1 MRERKGKSRVF
12 SVNSH
17 RQVLVTGA
25 TGYVG
30 GRLVESLL
38 NNEISVR
45 VFIRDKS
52 KINEQ
57 PWAKSVEVAQGNAN
71 DFDSLR
77 SALTG
82 IHTAFYLLHSLNM
95 GKKFDEIERQMAA
108 NFARAAKE
116 ANVKQIVYLGGIAN
130 DKKASQH
137 LASRAQV
144 GTELAATGVP
154 TMELRAGIILGA
166 GSASFEM
173 VRHLTHRLPI
183 MTTPKWISNLTHPIG
198 VRDVLWYLVNAAQ
211 LSNPVSGV
219 FDIGGPDVMRYS
231 EMMQKFAKVSG
242 LRRRIIIKIPVLTPR
257 LASLWIGLVTPL
269 PSALARPLVH
279 SLISEVVADPNKS
292 IDAVIPKPPQGLMG
306 VEQAMELALA
316 RVNENKVKTRWSDAT
331 LPAHP
336 WQKAQ
341 SDPSWAGEITY
352 RDTRV
357 VRTNATL
364 HSAWETI
371 EEIGGDTGWYGS
383 DFLWFLRGLLD
394 RLIGGVGLRRGRRDP
409 KHLRVGDSLDFW
421 RVESLER
428 EDHLRLYAEMI
439 LPGKAWLEFRLRKI
453 SPSSEIGETGEIEAI
468 EEIEIVQEAIFLP
481 RGLGGTLYWYVI
493 KPLHAFVFPTMLRN
507 IVRSAKRK
515 DYFGGQ

>member
-1 MRERKGKSRVF
+1 MRKGKQKSRVLTM
-12 SVNSH
+12 SSH

-30 GRLVESLL
+30 GRLVDSLL
-38 NNEISVR
+38 SNNLPVR

-52 KINEQ
+52 KIKDQ
-57 PWAKSVEVAQGNAN
+57 PWASHVDAAIGNAN
-71 DFDSLR
+71 DFGSLK
-77 SALTG
+77 SALQG

-95 GKKFDEIERQMAA
+95 GKKFDEIEQQMAA
-108 NFARAAKE
+108 NFALAASD
-116 ANVKQIVYLGGIAN
+116 AGVKQIVYLGGIAN

-154 TMELRAGIILGA
+154 TMELRAGIIIGA

-198 VRDVLWYLVNAAQ
+198 IRDVLWYLVKSAQ
-211 LSNPVSGV
+211 LENPVSGV
-219 FDIGGPDVMRYS
+219 FDIGGPDVLKYS
-231 EMMQKFAKVSG
+231 EMMQIFAQVSG
-242 LRRRIIIKIPVLTPR
+242 LRRRIIIRVPVLTPR

-279 SLISEVVADPNKS
+279 SLISEVVADPSKS
-292 IDAVIPKPPQGLMG
+292 IDGVIPKPPQGLMG

-341 SDPSWAGEITY
+341 SDPSWAGDTTY
-352 RDTRV
+352 KDSRKV
-357 VRTNATL
+357 VTDASL
-364 HSAWETI
+364 MHAWETI
-371 EEIGGDTGWYGS
+371 EEIGGNTGWYGA
-383 DFLWFLRGLLD
+383 DFLWFLRGLMD
-394 RLIGGVGLRRGRRDP
+394 RIIGGVGLRRGRRDP

-428 EDHLRLYAEMI
+428 GDHLRLYAEMI
-439 LPGKAWLEFRLRKI
+439 LPGKAWLEFRIR
-453 SPSSEIGETGEIEAI
+453 AI
-468 EEIEIVQEAIFLP
+468 EGKEAQGKIEITQEAIFLP
-481 RGLGGTLYWYVI
+481 RGLGGTLYWYAV
-493 KPLHAFVFPTMLRN
+493 KPFHAFVFPTMLRN

-515 DYFGGQ
+515 DYFSS